1 MEVET
6 YLLREQDP
14 NILPYYCLFHRDEA
28 LPSLSRLLTQQSD
41 HIYLSKTE
49 TFKVGNG
56 SSRIHVLAVRREP
69 HFLNAY
75 GNEARPKD
83 IVLNPVTRS

>member
-1 MEVET
+1 MEVGT

-14 NILPYYCLFHRDEA
+14 DIMPYYCLFHHDEA
-28 LPSLSRLLTQQSD
+28 VASLSRLLTQQSVP
-41 HIYLSKTE
+41 IYLSKTE

-56 SSRIHVLAVRREP
+56 SCRIHVLAVRSEP

-83 IVLNPVTRS
+83 IILNPVTRS